1 MRPAAVG
8 FQCPICVTE
17 GNKAVR
23 VPRTVFG
30 GRLAATPRASQ
41 ALLAINVAV
50 YLLQQSSP
58 NITTRFALIPPAVAS
73 GEWYRL
79 ITSAFLHQGVL
90 HIAFNMYALWLV
102 GPQLERALGWP
113 RFLALYLIAGL
124 GGGAASYLLS
134 PLNIAGLGASGA
146 VFGLFGAYF
155 VVARRI
161 GANASQIGVLIV
173 INLVLGFTLP
183 HIDNWAHIGGLASG
197 AAIATAYAHIE
208 PGRSQ
213 LARQL
218 AVIGVV
224 LVAIVSV
231 ISLRT
236 AQINRDTAVQFVGSP
251 PRSGIPSQPR

>member
-1 MRPAAVG
+1 MRSAAVG
-8 FQCPICVTE
+8 FQCPSCVAE
-17 GNKAVR
+17 GAKAIR
-23 VPRTVFG
+23 SPRTVFG
-30 GRLAATPRASQ
+30 GRLATTPRVSQ
-41 ALLAINVAV
+41 ALLAVNVAV

-58 NITTRFALIPPAVAS
+58 DVTTRFALIPTAIAS

-79 ITSAFLHQGVL
+79 LTSAFLHQGVL

-113 RFLALYLIAGL
+113 RFLALYLVAGL

-155 VVARRI
+155 VVARRV
-161 GANASQIGVLIV
+161 GANASQIGGLIV

-183 HIDNWAHIGGLASG
+183 HIDNWAHIGGLVTG
-197 AAIATAYAHIE
+197 VVIATAYAHVA

-213 LARQL
+213 LARQV
-218 AVIGVV
+218 AVVAVV
-224 LVAIVSV
+224 LLAIVSV
-231 ISLRT
+231 VSLRT
-236 AQINRDTAVQFVGSP
+236 AQIHRDTSVQFVGSP
-251 PRSGIPSQPR
+251 ASKR